1 MIGALFTLAR
11 PVLHALDPETA
22 HQASIR
28 SLSLLPAL
36 KPAADDSVLAVRA
49 FGLDFPNP
57 VGLAAGYDKQ
67 CEAPDQLLG
76 LGFGFVECGGVT
88 PLPQPGNPRPRVF
101 RLPRDGA
108 VINRFGL
115 NSEGLSAITGR
126 LRRRRGNGGIVGI
139 NLGANKE
146 TSDRIGDYVTLVT
159 RLCGLVQFL
168 TVNISSPN
176 TPGLR
181 DLQGEA
187 FLDELLAR
195 CIEARDSTDAALG
208 SRTALLLKIAP
219 DLTEEALDRLV
230 ATALERGI
238 DGLVVSNTTTAR
250 PETLRDADTAREAG
264 GLSGRPLFLQA
275 TRVLAQ
281 TALRVEGRIPLI
293 GVGGVDSARAAIAK
307 IRAGAS
313 LVQLYTALVY
323 AGPGLVGEIKQGV
336 ADYLREAGF
345 SSVAELAGRDAQAI
359 ARDPQAVL
367 HSD

>member
-1 MIGALFTLAR
+1 MMRALFSMAR
-11 PVLHALDPETA
+11 PILHALDPETA
-22 HQASIR
+22 HAASIR

-36 KPAADDSVLAVRA
+36 PPAPDDPALAVDA
-49 FGLDFPNP
+49 FGLRFPNP

-67 CEAPDQLLG
+67 CEAPDQLLS

-115 NSEGLSAITGR
+115 NSDGVAAVAAR
-126 LRRRRGNGGIVGI
+126 LKKRRGRSGIVGVNI
-139 NLGANKE
+139 GANKD
-146 TSDRIGDYVTLVT
+146 SDDRVADYVVLVT
-159 RLCGLVQFL
+159 ALSGLAGFL
-168 TVNISSPN
+168 TINVSSPN

-195 CIEARDSTDAALG
+195 AVEARDAADAQHG

-219 DLTEEALDRLV
+219 DLSLESLDAV
-230 ATALERGI
+230 VETALARGI
-238 DGLVVSNTTTAR
+238 DGLVVSNTTVAR
-250 PETLRDADTAREAG
+250 PDSLIEKAFAAEAG
-264 GLSGRPLFLQA
+264 GLSGRPLFEA
-275 TRVLAQ
+275 STRLLAQ
-281 TALRVEGRIPLI
+281 TALRVEGRAPLV
-293 GVGGVDSARAAIAK
+293 GVGGVDGPEAAFAK

-323 AGPGLVGEIKQGV
+323 AGPGLVADIKEGLCARIRERGFERI
-336 ADYLREAGF
+336 ADAVGIDA
-345 SSVAELAGRDAQAI
+345 AELARG
-359 ARDPQAVL
+359 
-367 HSD
+367 